1 MPICFLD
8 KFNLMFYLFYSW
20 RDTPRPSNNHQKDS
34 AKKILEDYQEAMNII
49 EEYEN
54 FIKTNNKKIIRFAYQ
69 QGKVFKKLKKNRK
82 FKNLVGKFKINKST
96 IIFKINIV
104 KIVDK
109 YPKMLKRVISV

>member
-1 MPICFLD
+1 
-8 KFNLMFYLFYSW
+8 MFYLFYSW
-20 RDTPRPSNNHQKDS
+20 RDTPTPSKSHQKDS
-34 AKKILEDYQEAMNII
+34 ANKILEDYQEAMNII

>member
-1 MPICFLD
+1 
-8 KFNLMFYLFYSW
+8 
-20 RDTPRPSNNHQKDS
+20 
-34 AKKILEDYQEAMNII
+34 MNII

>member
-1 MPICFLD
+1 
-8 KFNLMFYLFYSW
+8 
-20 RDTPRPSNNHQKDS
+20 
-34 AKKILEDYQEAMNII
+34 MNII

-54 FIKTNNKKIIRFAYQ
+54 FIETNNKKIIGFEYQ
-69 QGKVFKKLKKNRK
+69 QGKFFKKLKENRK
-82 FKNLVGKFKINKST
+82 FKNLVEKFKINKST

>member
-1 MPICFLD
+1 
-8 KFNLMFYLFYSW
+8 MFYLFYSW